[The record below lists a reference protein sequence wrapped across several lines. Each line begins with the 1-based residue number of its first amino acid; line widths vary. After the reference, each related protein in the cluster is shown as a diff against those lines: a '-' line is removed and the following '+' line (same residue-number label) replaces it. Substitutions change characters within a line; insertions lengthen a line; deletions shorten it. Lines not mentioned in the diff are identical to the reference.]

1 MSDTQPGNEPSSN
14 PVPPMPPAPSAQ
26 PAAPA
31 YGAAPAQPKK
41 ALAITGMALGIAGLV
56 LSWVPFLGVGLALVG
71 LVLSIIALVKKQP
84 KAFSI
89 TGLVTSIVGLIIGAI
104 VTITVIWALGAG
116 VDAVQQCMNGAEFV
130 EIAGQTVSCS
140 DVNY

>member
-1 MSDTQPGNEPSSN
+1 M
-14 PVPPMPPAPSAQ
+14 
-26 PAAPA
+26 
-31 YGAAPAQPKK
+31 
-41 ALAITGMALGIAGLV
+41 
-56 LSWVPFLGVGLALVG
+56 
-71 LVLSIIALVKKQP
+71 KKQP

-89 TGLVTSIVGLIIGAI
+89 TGLVTGAIGLVIGII
-104 VTITVIWALGAG
+104 VTITVVWALGAG